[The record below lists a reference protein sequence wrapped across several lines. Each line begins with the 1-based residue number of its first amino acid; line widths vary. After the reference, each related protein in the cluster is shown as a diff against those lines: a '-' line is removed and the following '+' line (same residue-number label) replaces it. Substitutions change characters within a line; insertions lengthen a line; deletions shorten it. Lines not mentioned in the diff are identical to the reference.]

1 MTQDGAEVELA
12 AGDPVAAERE
22 LREGYA
28 VLAELAETGFRS
40 TNAALLAEALFV
52 QGRLEEAASA
62 ADDALELTQE
72 DDFVTLGVARAVQA
86 RIAAARGE
94 FDAAEA
100 LARQAVAFQER
111 TDYVPHHADALVS
124 LAHVCEAAGDSA
136 EAVEAAEK
144 ALGLYEQKGAVVG
157 AARARTV
164 LERLGAGASAG

>member
-1 MTQDGAEVELA
+1 MTQDGGEVELA
-12 AGDPVAAERE
+12 AGDPIAAEQE

-52 QGRLEEAASA
+52 QGRLDEAADA

-94 FDAAEA
+94 FDAAKA
-100 LARQAVAFQER
+100 LARQAVAFQDR
-111 TDYVPHHADALVS
+111 TDYVHHRADALVS

-136 EAVEAAEK
+136 EAVEAAQK
-144 ALGLYEQKGAVVG
+144 ALRLYEQKGAVVG